1 MESLIF
7 LLSNHTFRIVILGC
21 TMLGICSGVLGSFV
35 YLRRQSLLGD
45 TIAHVTLPGIAIAFL
60 IQNNTAPKF
69 LFLGAIFASLL
80 SVFLINIIKKYTKL
94 KFDSILAYI
103 LSTFFGIGLMLLSYI
118 NKLQGASKAGLDG
131 IIFGEASL
139 LLRKDVKM
147 IFIVSLVIIVL
158 IILFWKELKLSSFDA
173 IYGEAMGFSFKIL
186 EYFLSILIVTC
197 IIVGI
202 QTMGVILI
210 SSLLIAPPIA
220 ARQWTNK
227 LSIMILMASIIGGIS
242 SIIGTVLS
250 STISRTPTGPV
261 IAVIL
266 SFIVILSLLFSPT
279 RGIISDQR
287 KKKLNMKKNFL

>member
-60 IQNNTAPKF
+60 IQNNKAPKF

-80 SVFLINIIKKYTKL
+80 SVFLMNIIKKYTKL